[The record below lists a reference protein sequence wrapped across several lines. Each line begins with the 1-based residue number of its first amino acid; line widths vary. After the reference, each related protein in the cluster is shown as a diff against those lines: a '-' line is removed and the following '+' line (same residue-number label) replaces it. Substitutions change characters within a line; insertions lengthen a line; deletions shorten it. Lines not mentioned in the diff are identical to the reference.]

1 MFFEKLEKLAFSPQD
16 GSRCGNYLREASR
29 CMNPSS
35 GQIAVEN
42 LSGDRI
48 ELAAVLAEHGRWLRT
63 VLAARGVD
71 RAALDDVMQAVCT
84 AATQSIA
91 GLNTPGRMGP
101 WLYRIAVVQAL
112 QYRRRIGRRRR
123 LIERYAAGGMAP
135 SEAIDCDPLAWLMAE
150 ETQQLVRRAI
160 ASLPAQ
166 DAEMLL
172 LKYTEDWSYRELAE
186 RLGISESA
194 VEARLH
200 RARGRMRTALAKLAP
215 DLVPG
220 R

>member
-1 MFFEKLEKLAFSPQD
+1 MHRSVGP
-16 GSRCGNYLREASR
+16 
-29 CMNPSS
+29 
-35 GQIAVEN
+35 IAVEN
-42 LSGDRI
+42 LSAVPVD
-48 ELAAVLAEHGRWLRT
+48 LATVLAEHGRWLRT

-71 RAALDDVMQAVCT
+71 RSALDDVLQAVYT
-84 AATQSIA
+84 AATQSLA
-91 GLNTPGRMGP
+91 GLKNPGRVAP

-112 QYRRRIGRRRR
+112 QYRRRVGRRRR
-123 LIERYAAGGMAP
+123 MIERYTSGGTAP
-135 SEAIDCDPLAWLMAE
+135 SEAVDDDPLAWLMAE

-160 ASLPAQ
+160 ASLAAQ
-166 DAEMLL
+166 DAEVLL

-200 RARGRMRTALAKLAP
+200 RARGRMRSVLAKLAP
-215 DLVPG
+215 ELVPT